1 MPKRVYTFS
10 NIAELKN
17 APYFA
22 EIAALPQITM
32 SREMAYHMVRSM
44 RVFKGNVLT
53 SPASLCASF
62 RTGIRAARS
71 LRISPRLIV

>member
-44 RVFKGNVLT
+44 RVFKGNVLDF
-53 SPASLCASF
+53 S
-62 RTGIRAARS
+62 
-71 LRISPRLIV
+71 

>member
-32 SREMAYHMVRSM
+32 SREMAYHMRSEE
-44 RVFKGNVLT
+44 R
-53 SPASLCASF
+53 
-62 RTGIRAARS
+62 R
-71 LRISPRLIV
+71 